1 MNASGLARWCT
12 NARIIAARYSASAL
26 VSCVVCVGSASVL
39 RAQDT
44 QANPAS
50 STITVQAGVA
60 VDRDTVTV
68 GDVIHLTVR
77 VRAPLGATV
86 NFPTAVDSLG
96 PVQAL
101 EPPVVR
107 DGADS
112 SAVDRVATYRLSAW
126 DVGRQPIRLGD
137 VIVQADDG
145 ERRVALSLPT
155 LFVKSVLPADT
166 ALRKPKPARPLLD
179 VRAPIPW
186 WWWALAAAALLLIGL
201 GIWWW
206 RRRRRRV
213 LTLTGDPF
221 ADAQAAFAR
230 VEKLRLPEAGEPGR
244 HAALMADVL
253 RRYLAQRH
261 VAASLANTSG
271 ELLSAVRGIDTIPF
285 DRLRRLLD
293 EVDPV
298 KFAAAPIATGRAREL
313 GDEAK
318 AIVRDEHDARIAAE
332 SAAREAAA

>member
-1 MNASGLARWCT
+1 MSMRGIGRWCT
-12 NARIIAARYSASAL
+12 DLGAVGARGAAAAVLACALPASAL
-26 VSCVVCVGSASVL
+26 L
-39 RAQDT
+39 AQAT
-44 QANPAS
+44 QPNPAS
-50 STITVQAGVA
+50 STITVQAGA
-60 VDRDTVTV
+60 TVDRDTVTV
-68 GDVIHLTVR
+68 GDVVRLTIR

-96 PVQAL
+96 AVQAL

-107 DGADS
+107 DGGDS
-112 SAVDRVATYRLSAW
+112 SAVDRVATYRVSAW
-126 DVGRQPIRLGD
+126 DVGDQPIRLGD
-137 VIVQADDG
+137 VVVQADDG
-145 ERRVALSLPT
+145 ERRVVLSLPK
-155 LFVKSVLPADT
+155 LFVRSVLPADT

-186 WWWALAAAALLLIGL
+186 WWWALAAAAALLIGL

-206 RRRRRRV
+206 HRRRRRGSDAPR
-213 LTLTGDPF
+213 DPY

-230 VEKLRLPEAGEPGR
+230 VERLRLPEAGEPGR

-271 ELLSAVRGIDTIPF
+271 ELLSSVRGISSIPF
-285 DRLRRLLD
+285 ERLLHLLD

-298 KFAAAPIATGRAREL
+298 KFAAAPLATGRAREL
-313 GDEAK
+313 GEEAK
-318 AIVRDEHDARIAAE
+318 AIVRDEHEASVAAE
-332 SAAREAAA
+332 TAAREAAA